1 MLIVMVIWCIISLG
15 SGAKIISLRK
25 MFRVDFSE
33 LLSVYK
39 KLFSV
44 SDTNLLEI
52 ILSHYVSHHLE
63 ERNPVW
69 LFIVAPSSFG
79 KTFHIKPFEDFP
91 DVYLLNRIT
100 SRTLVSGQK
109 NETDEV
115 VLMNKKLIL
124 IPDFSQFLCLHPQEK
139 QMIWSQFRDLYD
151 GYAVNKYGS
160 GKRTEYKDLYVSML
174 ACTTPDIDNQITL
187 FQQLGTRHIFYRA
200 DYWISKNLDYLL
212 ENVDGNYIL
221 QQYRNTIHMFFETNN
236 FDYENLPEL
245 DRDTLAYVKKLSE
258 FVSIFRADV
267 HADSFSGEPIGFTY
281 PEDPDRI
288 FNMLKKM
295 LISYLIIS
303 EGNLERGKQLIKEIA
318 MSCIDERRY
327 RIFKSFKDL
336 CYVNGT
342 LDDTAEVTLSQVAN
356 KVKLG
361 LKTVK
366 TQLYTLAQLGFL
378 DFYEME
384 ENPKRV
390 IKWSLTEKGIEWLDW
405 F

>member
-1 MLIVMVIWCIISLG
+1 
-15 SGAKIISLRK
+15 
-25 MFRVDFSE
+25 MFRVSFSE

-52 ILSHYVSHHLE
+52 ILSHYISHKLE
-63 ERNPVW
+63 RQNPVW

-91 DVYLLNRIT
+91 EVYLLNRIT

-109 NETDEV
+109 NEVDEV
-115 VLMNKKLIL
+115 VYMNGKLVL
-124 IPDFSQFLCLHPQEK
+124 VPDFSQFLCLHPQEK

-160 GKRTEYKDLYVSML
+160 GKRTEYKDLYVSLL

-200 DYWISKNLDYLL
+200 DYWISKDFDYLL
-212 ENVDGNYIL
+212 DNKDAKYIL
-221 QQYRNTIHMFFETNN
+221 DQYRNTLKMFFDTNS
-236 FDYENLPEL
+236 FDCDNLPGLNRE
-245 DRDTLAYVKKLSE
+245 TLSYVKRLAE
-258 FVSIFRADV
+258 FVSVFRAEV
-267 HADSFSGEPIGFTY
+267 HADAYTGEPIGFTY

-295 LISYLIIS
+295 LISYLIVS
-303 EGNLERGKQLIKEIA
+303 GGQLERGKKLIKEIA

-327 RIFKSFKDL
+327 RIFKTFKDL
-336 CYVNGT
+336 CYANGT
-342 LDDTAEVTLSQVAN
+342 LDDTVEVTLSQVAN

-366 TQLYTLAQLGFL
+366 IQLYTLSQLGFL
-378 DFYEME
+378 DFYEVE
-384 ENPKRV
+384 EGNPKRI
-390 IKWSLTEKGIEWLDW
+390 IKWSLTEKGREWLSW